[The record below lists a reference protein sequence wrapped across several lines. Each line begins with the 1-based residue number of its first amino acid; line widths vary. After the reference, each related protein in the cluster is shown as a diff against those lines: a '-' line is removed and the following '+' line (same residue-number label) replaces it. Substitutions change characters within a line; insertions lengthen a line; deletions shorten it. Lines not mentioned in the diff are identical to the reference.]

1 MEIIRVKDLKKRY
14 RGKIRE
20 EGLLKAIKNFFF
32 PKYEFVEAL
41 KGISFSVREG
51 EILGYIGPNG
61 AGKTTTIKILSGV
74 LYPDEGEV
82 DVLGYFP
89 FKRKKEF
96 LMKIGVFFSGL
107 SPLWYYIPAEDTFLL
122 HKDIYGL
129 SNEEYQERIE
139 LFDELLSLKELLK
152 ISPRKM
158 SMGQRRRCEIALTF
172 LHKPKVVFLD
182 EPTVFLDVVAKEK
195 IHNFIREIV
204 RRDKVTVLLT
214 THIMGDIEKLC
225 DRIIILDKGRIIY
238 DGPVEKIQKLMKYK
252 IIEIELVEKIELK
265 KIVEEYSL
273 VDYRHLSESRTKI
286 KIRVPVELVKDA
298 LEELSKR
305 GEVVDINVYPPS
317 LEDII
322 KEVYEKGSV
331 EV

>member
-1 MEIIRVKDLKKRY
+1 METIKVKNLRKRY
-14 RGKIRE
+14 RRKIRE
-20 EGLLKAIKNFFF
+20 EGFLKSIKNFFF

-41 KGISFSVREG
+41 KGISFSVKEG

-74 LYPDEGEV
+74 LWPDEGEV
-82 DVLGYFP
+82 NVLGYFP
-89 FKRKKEF
+89 PERKKEF
-96 LMKIGVFFSGL
+96 LKQIGVFFSGL

-122 HKDIYGL
+122 HKDIYEL
-129 SNEEYQERIE
+129 SNEEYKERIE
-139 LFDELLSLKELLK
+139 LFDELLDLRELLK
-152 ISPRKM
+152 VPPRKM

-214 THIMGDIEKLC
+214 THIIGDIERLC

-252 IIEIELVEKIELK
+252 IIE
-265 KIVEEYSL
+265 
-273 VDYRHLSESRTKI
+273 
-286 KIRVPVELVKDA
+286 VELIEKNRVKRHCGGILNRRIQEA
-298 LEELSKR
+298 IRK
-305 GEVVDINVYPPS
+305 
-317 LEDII
+317 
-322 KEVYEKGSV
+322 
-331 EV
+331 